1 MKLASQD
8 RLIVALDMPDASSA
22 MELVEK
28 LGNLIFTYKVG
39 IELFTA
45 VGPEILKW
53 LRQKGKRLFLDLKFH
68 DIPRSV
74 SSAILSAA
82 RNDVFMVNIHLSGGE
97 TMVRETVTKVKEISK
112 KEEKKPPLIIGV
124 TVLTSLLGDDLKR
137 MGINKDLEALVRDFA
152 VMAEQNGLDG
162 VVASAREARMIKEN
176 SGQNFL
182 IVTPGIRLKEDSSG
196 DQERVA
202 TPKEAIEAGADFL
215 VVGRPITEAP
225 DPCRITQKILS
236 EIKEGQKC

>member
-1 MKLASQD
+1 MKIVPQD
-8 RLIVALDMPDASSA
+8 KLIVALDT
-22 MELVEK
+22 
-28 LGNLIFTYKVG
+28 GNLISAQKLVGKLGKLVSIYKVG

-53 LRQKGKRLFLDLKFH
+53 LKKKEKKIFLDLKFH

-82 RNDVFMVNIHLSGGE
+82 GNDIFMVNIHLSGGAA
-97 TMVRETVTKVKEISK
+97 MAREAVIKVKEISK
-112 KEEKKPPLIIGV
+112 KEGKEPPLIIGV

-137 MGINKDLEALVRDFA
+137 MGINKDLETLVRDFA
-152 VMAEQNGLDG
+152 IMAEQNGLDG

-176 SGQNFL
+176 SGREFL
-182 IVTPGIRLKEDSSG
+182 IVTPGIRLKEDSPG
-196 DQERVA
+196 DQKRVT
-202 TPKEAIEAGADFL
+202 TPKEAIAAGADFL

-225 DPCRITQKILS
+225 NPCRIAQRILS
-236 EIKEGQKC
+236 EIKEGQNC